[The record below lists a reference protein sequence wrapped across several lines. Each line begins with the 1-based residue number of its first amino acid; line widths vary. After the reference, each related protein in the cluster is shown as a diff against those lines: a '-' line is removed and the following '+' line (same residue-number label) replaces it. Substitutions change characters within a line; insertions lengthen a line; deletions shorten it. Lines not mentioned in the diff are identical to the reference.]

1 MNHLTILIS
10 CPDQVGLVTHIT
22 RVLAAHQLNIVAM
35 REFVDEANK
44 AFFTRIACTGALD
57 DTAKLKTELLQA
69 LPNAASVDLILQ
81 QQKQIAVL
89 VTKEYHCLAEILI
102 KNQFKTL
109 GANVKCV
116 IGNYEE
122 LRDFTE
128 KLGIPYFYVD
138 HNNKEKSSFESEIKT
153 IIDQFDVDYLVLA
166 KFMRILSADF
176 VKDYAG
182 RIINIHHSFL
192 PAFIGANPYRQAF
205 ERGVKIIG
213 ATAHFVTDNLDEG
226 PIITQHTSHVDHNF
240 GVKEMVRAGKEIEKK
255 VLLEAL
261 ELVFED
267 RVFISGNKT
276 VRFKLYPKKYTPLHT
291 NDAMAYE
298 FDSLKLKSYTCH
310 KVGGFLRAGIIAVA
324 NPILFVQHVVCL

>member
-1 MNHLTILIS
+1 MNELTILIS
-10 CPDQVGLVTHIT
+10 CPDQVGLVTNIT
-22 RVLAAHQLNIVAM
+22 SVLAAHQLNIIAM

-44 AFFTRIACTGALD
+44 AFFTRIACTG
-57 DTAKLKTELLQA
+57 KLENKTRLEQKLLES
-69 LPNAASVDLILQ
+69 LPPEAEVNVIGQ
-81 QQKQIAVL
+81 QEKQIAVL

-116 IGNYEE
+116 IGNYES

-138 HNNKEKSSFESEIKT
+138 HNGKDKSQFEKEIKG
-153 IIDQFDVDYLVLA
+153 ILNQFDLNYLVLA
-166 KFMRILSADF
+166 KFMRILSAEF
-176 VKDYAG
+176 VKDYDG
-182 RIINIHHSFL
+182 KVINIHHSFL

-226 PIITQHTSHVDHNF
+226 PIITQHTTHIDHNF

-261 ELVFED
+261 ELIFED
-267 RVFISGNKT
+267 RVFVSGNKT
-276 VRFKLYPKKYTPLHT
+276 VIFK
-291 NDAMAYE
+291 
-298 FDSLKLKSYTCH
+298 
-310 KVGGFLRAGIIAVA
+310 
-324 NPILFVQHVVCL
+324 

>member
-1 MNHLTILIS
+1 MNALTVLIS
-10 CPDQVGLVTHIT
+10 CPDQVGLVTNIT
-22 RVLAAHQLNIVAM
+22 RVLAAHQLNIIAM

-44 AFFTRIACTGALD
+44 AFFTRIACTGNLED
-57 DTAKLKTELLQA
+57 VEKLKEKLLEN
-69 LPNAASVDLILQ
+69 LPNAAEVNLIAEQ
-81 QQKQIAVL
+81 EKQIAVL

-109 GANVKCV
+109 GANVQCV
-116 IGNYEE
+116 IGNYES

-138 HNNKEKSSFESEIKT
+138 HSNKDKSVFEAEIKE
-153 IIDQFDVDYLVLA
+153 IINQFEVDYLVLA

-182 RIINIHHSFL
+182 KIINIHHSFL

-226 PIITQHTSHVDHNF
+226 PIITQHTNHVDHNF

-261 ELVFED
+261 ELIFED
-267 RVFISGNKT
+267 RVFVSGNKT
-276 VRFKLYPKKYTPLHT
+276 VVFK
-291 NDAMAYE
+291 
-298 FDSLKLKSYTCH
+298 
-310 KVGGFLRAGIIAVA
+310 
-324 NPILFVQHVVCL
+324 

>member
-1 MNHLTILIS
+1 MNELTVLIS

-22 RVLAAHQLNIVAM
+22 RVLAAHQLNIIAM

-44 AFFTRIACTGALD
+44 AFFTRIACTGKLEEAE
-57 DTAKLKTELLQA
+57 KLKEKLLEK
-69 LPNAASVDLILQ
+69 LPENAEVNLITQ
-81 QQKQIAVL
+81 QEKQIAVL
-89 VTKEYHCLAEILI
+89 VTKEYHCLTEILI

-116 IGNYEE
+116 IGNYES
-122 LRDFTE
+122 LRDFTG
-128 KLGIPYFYVD
+128 KLGIPFFYVD
-138 HNNKEKSSFESEIKT
+138 HNGKDKSAFETEIKE
-153 IIDQFDVDYLVLA
+153 IINQFDVDYLVLA

-182 RIINIHHSFL
+182 KIINIHHSFL

-226 PIITQHTSHVDHNF
+226 PIITQHTTHVDHNF

-261 ELVFED
+261 ELIFED
-267 RVFISGNKT
+267 RVFVSGNKT
-276 VRFKLYPKKYTPLHT
+276 IVFK
-291 NDAMAYE
+291 
-298 FDSLKLKSYTCH
+298 
-310 KVGGFLRAGIIAVA
+310 
-324 NPILFVQHVVCL
+324 

>member
-1 MNHLTILIS
+1 MNALTVLIS
-10 CPDQVGLVTHIT
+10 CPDQVGLVTNIT
-22 RVLAAHQLNIVAM
+22 RVLAAHQLNIIAM

-44 AFFTRIACTGALD
+44 SFFTRIACTGNLTDAAQLEE
-57 DTAKLKTELLQA
+57 KLLEN
-69 LPNAASVDLILQ
+69 LPNDAEVNLITQ
-81 QQKQIAVL
+81 QEKQIAVL

-116 IGNYEE
+116 IGNYES

-138 HNNKEKSSFESEIKT
+138 HADKDKSEFEAEVKE
-153 IIDQFDVDYLVLA
+153 IINRFDVDYLVLA
-166 KFMRILSADF
+166 KFMRILSSDF

-182 RIINIHHSFL
+182 KIINIHHSFL

-213 ATAHFVTDNLDEG
+213 ATAHFVTDSLDEG
-226 PIITQHTSHVDHNF
+226 PIITQHTNHVDHNF

-261 ELVFED
+261 ELIFED
-267 RVFISGNKT
+267 RVFVSGNKT
-276 VRFKLYPKKYTPLHT
+276 IVFK
-291 NDAMAYE
+291 
-298 FDSLKLKSYTCH
+298 
-310 KVGGFLRAGIIAVA
+310 
-324 NPILFVQHVVCL
+324 

>member
-1 MNHLTILIS
+1 MNALTVLIS
-10 CPDQVGLVTHIT
+10 CPDQVGLVTNIT
-22 RVLAAHQLNIVAM
+22 RVLAAHQLNIIAM

-44 AFFTRIACTGALD
+44 AFFTRIACTGNLD
-57 DTAKLKTELLQA
+57 DVEKLKEKLLEN
-69 LPNAASVDLILQ
+69 LPNAAEVNLITEQ
-81 QQKQIAVL
+81 EKQIAVL

-109 GANVKCV
+109 GASVKCV
-116 IGNYEE
+116 IGNYES

-138 HNNKEKSSFESEIKT
+138 HSNKDKREFEAEIKE
-153 IIDQFDVDYLVLA
+153 IINRFEVDYLVLA

-176 VKDYAG
+176 VKDFAG
-182 RIINIHHSFL
+182 KIINIHHSFL

-226 PIITQHTSHVDHNF
+226 PIITQHTNHVDHNF

-261 ELVFED
+261 ELIFED
-267 RVFISGNKT
+267 RVFVSGNKT
-276 VRFKLYPKKYTPLHT
+276 VVFK
-291 NDAMAYE
+291 
-298 FDSLKLKSYTCH
+298 
-310 KVGGFLRAGIIAVA
+310 
-324 NPILFVQHVVCL
+324 

>member
-1 MNHLTILIS
+1 MNELTILIS
-10 CPDQVGLVTHIT
+10 CPDQVGLVTNIT
-22 RVLAAHQLNIVAM
+22 SVLAAHELNIIAM

-44 AFFTRIACTGALD
+44 AFFTRIACTGNLENKIRLEQKLLESLPPE
-57 DTAKLKTELLQA
+57 AKLK
-69 LPNAASVDLILQ
+69 VIGQ
-81 QQKQIAVL
+81 QEKQIAVL

-116 IGNYEE
+116 IGNYES

-138 HNNKEKSSFESEIKT
+138 HNGKDKTQFEKEIKG
-153 IIDQFDVDYLVLA
+153 ILNQFDLNYLVLA
-166 KFMRILSADF
+166 KFMRILSAEF
-176 VKDYAG
+176 VKDYDG
-182 RIINIHHSFL
+182 KVINIHHSFL

-213 ATAHFVTDNLDEG
+213 ATAHFVTDHLDEG
-226 PIITQHTSHVDHNF
+226 PIITQHTTHIDHNF

-261 ELVFED
+261 ELIFED
-267 RVFISGNKT
+267 RVFVSGNKT
-276 VRFKLYPKKYTPLHT
+276 VIFK
-291 NDAMAYE
+291 
-298 FDSLKLKSYTCH
+298 
-310 KVGGFLRAGIIAVA
+310 
-324 NPILFVQHVVCL
+324 